1 MVSVALTPPCG
12 ARYAYNQSTII
23 IVTSSFGQILRGAAS
38 HLGKENPPARAR
50 RGREASE
57 LKRELSGAFACR
69 RVNNEPAGI
78 DGHGIAHI
86 LRSSLRTGSQLR
98 GA

>member
-1 MVSVALTPPCG
+1 MVSLATTLPCG
-12 ARYAYNQSTII
+12 RYAYNQSTII
-23 IVTSSFGQILRGAAS
+23 IGTNSFSEKFSRGAVS
-38 HLGKENPPARAR
+38 HLGKENPAKAR
-50 RGREASE
+50 RHREASE
-57 LKRELSGAFACR
+57 LKRELSGTFACR